1 MGEKLRFVMY
11 RRLQLIIIIISILF
25 FSVQCRVSHFNS
37 NSSKSGK
44 VLSKPPLKTCSK
56 AQLPVSVYYLSAHGA
71 ISDAEIGMNS
81 ITFGT
86 DNTTAIQSVLN
97 NARNSPITVYW
108 DGKYSVTGLKIFSN
122 TTIIANAGCG
132 AILRNHSD
140 KSIFINAGQSFNS
153 EKDSNIIIQGGVW
166 NGNYY
171 NPEIPRGA
179 QSKGDSINGLV
190 GCFRFHGVDNLIVR
204 DVILYKPATYAL
216 AASNITH
223 VLYENIIVDVGPD
236 PLINNDGLHIDGNS
250 QYGVIRHCVINS
262 HDDGI
267 GLNAD
272 DLYLRWFDR
281 NGTHS
286 AEAFYSEA
294 AAGPISDILIEDITL
309 NSTLFGIR
317 ILSGKS
323 RVDRITIRNVK
334 GYTRGYAVVVDNY
347 QHDPSIVTFAGPGNI
362 GTLNFEDIDVE
373 IHPDEKIK
381 MPNESCIN
389 VSANVEQLIFKNIKR
404 KYFACNEPT
413 IYIKGENTV
422 IGSMEVD
429 GYYSYD
435 TTKNSTISHI
445 LVEGASINQ
454 LSISNVSVMRTLNKT
469 MNNSVLLQ
477 TQGKSNIN
485 LLQLNR
491 ISTDGIS
498 SLVSNSSGYLSIINA
513 SNVIHTHAYG
523 KYPFYLNND
532 KNIIQSLTISNFYGS
547 ELIDGGTSRILHKK
561 GDAF

>member
-1 MGEKLRFVMY
+1 MHRSLPF
-11 RRLQLIIIIISILF
+11 IIILSILF
-25 FSVQCRVSHFNS
+25 IFIQGCVSELKGS
-37 NSSKSGK
+37 LSKSGK
-44 VLSKPPLKTCSK
+44 DFGIPSSDTCNK
-56 AQLPVSVYYLSAHGA
+56 ALLPSCVYYLSAHGA
-71 ISDAEIGMNS
+71 VSDAELGMNS

-86 DNTTAIQSVLN
+86 DNTAAIQTVLN
-97 NARNSPITVYW
+97 NAINTPITVYW

-122 TTIIANAGCG
+122 TTIITNAGCG

-140 KSIFINAGQSFNS
+140 KSIFINAGQSFYS
-153 EKDSNIIIQGGVW
+153 EKDSNITIQGGIW

-204 DVILYKPATYAL
+204 DAILYKPATYAI
-216 AASNITH
+216 AASNVSH

-250 QYGVIRHCVINS
+250 QYGVIRNCIINS

-281 NGTHS
+281 DGTHS
-286 AEAFYSEA
+286 DKAFYSEA

-334 GYTRGYAVVVDNY
+334 GFTRGYAVVVDNY

-362 GTLNFEDIDVE
+362 GTLNFEDIDVA

-389 VSANVEQLIFKNIKR
+389 ISANVEQLIFKNIKR
-404 KYFACNEPT
+404 KYFECSEPT
-413 IYIKGENTV
+413 IFIKGINTV

-435 TTKNSTISHI
+435 TTKNSTVSHI
-445 LVEGASINQ
+445 LVEGAVINQ
-454 LSISNVSVMRTLNKT
+454 LSISNVSVMRTQNMIENK
-469 MNNSVLLQ
+469 SVLLQ
-477 TQGKSNIN
+477 TQLNCSVNS
-485 LLQLNR
+485 LQLNR
-491 ISTDGIS
+491 INTDGIS
-498 SLVSNSSGYLSIINA
+498 SLISNSSGNLDIINA
-513 SNVIHTHAYG
+513 SNIIHTNAHG
-523 KYPFYLNND
+523 KYPFYLNN
-532 KNIIQSLTISNFYGS
+532 KNNTIRALTISNYYGS
-547 ELIDGGTSRILHKK
+547 ELINGGASRILSKK